1 MNQIIDKAI
10 ENAYIMC
17 SNRMIE
23 KNLSVESLFEDEFIS
38 NLLKLL
44 YNELKDYS
52 SKFSLLDFKK
62 EIIDLL

>member
-10 ENAYIMC
+10 NAYIMC

-52 SKFSLLDFKK
+52 SKFNY
-62 EIIDLL
+62 